1 MPIRILYAEDDDA
14 SRLIIKEQ
22 LETEGYTVD
31 TAVDGDEAIDLLH
44 KQTYDLVLLDIK
56 MPGKSG
62 LEVLKHLRDAG
73 ITSRAVMLTAV
84 NELSIAIQ
92 AVKLGANDY
101 VTKPFQLD
109 QLFSCIRRVLQH

>member
-1 MPIRILYAEDDDA
+1 MPTRILYAEDDDT

-22 LETEGYTVD
+22 LESEGYTVE
-31 TAVDGDEAIDLLH
+31 TAADGEEAIAFLQ
-44 KQTYDLVLLDIK
+44 KGQYDLVLLDIK
-56 MPGKSG
+56 MPGKTG
-62 LEVLKHLRDAG
+62 LEVLKALRDQG
-73 ITSRAVMLTAV
+73 STSRVIMLTAV

-109 QLFSCIRRVLQH
+109 QLFTSIQRVLQR